1 MNEHNIN
8 EVDGLAGGH
17 DAMGSVQRA
26 VKRLFDV
33 AFSLVGMILASPICL
48 VIAAC
53 GAQSAGSLIPTV
65 NNLSGET
72 NYALAA

>member
-33 AFSLVGMILASPICL
+33 AFSLVGMILLGILKKSHA
-48 VIAAC
+48 
-53 GAQSAGSLIPTV
+53 GKAQ
-65 NNLSGET
+65 
-72 NYALAA
+72 